1 MALQIFPN
9 CGFCQGI
16 EAQSVALAIEP
27 YRREFLFAK
36 HGDDP
41 MQRNTARAPD
51 KFGVHEFTW
60 HNLCRRYGP
69 IGTSADWTLVR
80 HYYIATM
87 SCRWTRGWEL
97 NPNSPEDPALIVRSQ
112 LTAWTAEL
120 ELLLQDP
127 QVQKFAEL
135 REKIDEAGA
144 FLVEANA
151 EPLSNRLAPF
161 DPYDAYDAF
170 EFAWDL
176 TGREV
181 STLEVSKLAQ
191 GRFPALSDKDRRLM
205 IHYLIDH
212 GVAEVARKTPS
223 GHPTWYR
230 FGPPRGMG
238 NGVKRI
244 GLGIPDNELSALK
257 ADDLEDLA
265 VRTRPI
271 AAR

>member
-1 MALQIFPN
+1 M
-9 CGFCQGI
+9 
-16 EAQSVALAIEP
+16 
-27 YRREFLFAK
+27 K
-36 HGDDP
+36 
-41 MQRNTARAPD
+41 PD
-51 KFGVHEFTW
+51 
-60 HNLCRRYGP
+60 
-69 IGTSADWTLVR
+69 
-80 HYYIATM
+80 
-87 SCRWTRGWEL
+87 
-97 NPNSPEDPALIVRSQ
+97 SPEDPASVVRSQ

-181 STLEVSKLAQ
+181 STLEVSKLAH